1 MYNELMFMDIGLSL
15 IYAVLISNFFHLDLN
30 LTIILLSVVF
40 GLLPDLD
47 VSVEI
52 FQEGM
57 LKGNGDRF
65 HRTLTH
71 FPILY
76 IPIIP
81 VVFFKYGGFWGALF
95 TVNIISHFLHDS
107 VGSGWG
113 LKWLWPFSKR
123 SYKIFSNPIHGKLS
137 RNFIVSWSQEELK
150 ISIEKYGD
158 KNWVKNLYLTF
169 SNTLILELIV
179 LFTGII
185 VLIATVLIKGYSL

>member
-1 MYNELMFMDIGLSL
+1 MFMDIGFSL
-15 IYAVLISNFFHLDLN
+15 IYAVLVTLFFREDLN
-30 LTIILLSVVF
+30 LTIVLLSVVF
-40 GLLPDLD
+40 GLLPDFD

-52 FQEGM
+52 FQQGM

-76 IPIIP
+76 VPIIP
-81 VVFFKYGGFWGALF
+81 VVFLRYGSFWGVLF
-95 TVNIISHFLHDS
+95 SVNIISHFLHDS

-123 SYKIFSNPIHGKLS
+123 SYKIFSHPIHGKLS
-137 RNFIVSWSQEELK
+137 RNFIVSWGQEELK

-158 KNWVKNLYLTF
+158 KNWIKNLYLTF
-169 SNTLILELIV
+169 SNTLILELV
-179 LFTGII
+179 VFFTGIGI
-185 VLIATVLIKGYSL
+185 LVSIMLIKGYSF